1 MIDRQDP
8 LWYKDAVIY
17 QLHIKAFFDSNNDGI
32 GDFAGLIQK
41 LDYIQELGVNT
52 VWVLPFYPS
61 PLRDD
66 GYDIAKYR
74 DVNPS
79 FGTLRDFRRF
89 VQAAHARGLRVI
101 TELVINHTSD
111 QHRWFQRA
119 RTAKP
124 GSVHRNYY
132 VWGDTDQKYLGTRI
146 IFLDTESSNW
156 TWDPV
161 AQAYY
166 WHRFYSH
173 QPDLNFD
180 NPRVMVEI
188 LSVLRFWLEM
198 GIDGLRLD
206 AIPYLVERDGT
217 NNENLPETHAVLKR
231 IRAEVD
237 AHFPGRMLLAEANQW
252 PEDVLPY
259 FGDGDE
265 CHMAFHFPVMPR
277 MYMAIAQEDRHP
289 IADILRQT
297 PDIPANC
304 QWGIFLR
311 NHDELTLEMV
321 TDKERDYLWNFY
333 AADKRMRLN
342 LGIRRR
348 FAPLLE
354 NDLRKIQLMN
364 SLLLSM
370 PGTPIIY
377 YGDEIGMGDNIFL
390 GDRDGVRTPMQWS
403 PDRNAGFSR
412 ADPARLYLPPIMDAI
427 YGYEAVNVEAQQ
439 RDPSSLLNWMKRM
452 ITVRQAHQAFG
463 RGTLRL
469 LYPRNRKILA
479 YLREHE
485 GDRILCVA
493 NLSRSAQAVELGLGE
508 FRGHVPVE
516 LLGRSPFPPIGDLP
530 YLLTLPGHGFFWFV
544 LAEEAELPRWHEPM
558 PEPLPDFIT
567 LVMREGW
574 RGLFEGQNA
583 RELARDVLP
592 AFFANQRW
600 FGAKDLTITDARVA
614 DWAELTSGPN
624 SYLLTEIEVELG
636 GGGAPQRYFL
646 PLATTYD
653 DQALTHGWPLL
664 SFALAQVRRG
674 AKVGALYDAMAGP
687 EFPLAA
693 LDAIRNNQELQ
704 GSDGV
709 IRCWSTSAAETLSLP
724 EQVEVKRSAVEQSNS
739 TAMIGNRA
747 VFKAYRKL
755 SPGVQPEI
763 EIGRFLIEEAGF
775 ANTPPL
781 LGAIER
787 IGADGAT
794 TELAAA
800 FGFVRNQGDGW
811 VYTTEYLHRTLD
823 ELRLRA
829 AAEHPETAPAE
840 AEPHGFYLTQAQV
853 LGQRTAELHRALAT
867 PTDNPAFAA
876 EPIGKADLKTWQRA
890 ARRQA
895 EAAFKALR
903 QSLPQLDEGDRAR
916 VQTLLAQREH
926 CFARIEALTG
936 PPVAAAKT
944 RIHGDY
950 HLGQVLVAQ
959 NDFYIL
965 DFEGEPARP
974 LAERRAKS
982 SPLKDVAGMLR
993 SFDYAAWAAVMT
1005 LTEVDAGGG
1014 EIVRS
1019 LAEAWRKA
1027 TEDAFLDAYGETIA
1041 GCPSYPEAPEEAARL
1056 LDLFLL
1062 EKALYEIC
1070 YEAANR
1076 PHWVRIPLKGVTSL
1090 LELEATD
1097 DGEN

>member
-1 MIDRQDP
+1 MIDRSDP

-17 QLHIKAFFDSNNDGI
+17 QLHIKAFFDANNDGV
-32 GDFAGLIQK
+32 GDFAGLMQK
-41 LDYIQELGVNT
+41 LDYVQELGVDT

-66 GYDIAKYR
+66 GYDIADYR
-74 DVNPS
+74 TVNPTY
-79 FGTLRDFRRF
+79 GTMRDFRRF
-89 VQAAHARGLRVI
+89 ARAAHERGLRLI

-111 QHRWFQRA
+111 QHPWFQRA
-119 RTAKP
+119 RRSKR

-132 VWGDTDQKYLGTRI
+132 VWNDNDQRYPETRI
-146 IFLDTESSNW
+146 IFIDTEPSNW

-161 AQAYY
+161 AQQYF
-166 WHRFYSH
+166 WHRFYHH

-180 NPRVMVEI
+180 NPHVLREI
-188 LSVLRFWLEM
+188 LRILHFWLDM

-217 NNENLPETHAVLKR
+217 INENLPETHAVLKR
-231 IRAEVD
+231 IRAEID
-237 AHFPGRMLLAEANQW
+237 QHFPGRMLLAEANQW

-265 CHMAFHFPVMPR
+265 CHMSFHFPVMPR

-297 PDIPANC
+297 PDIPPTC

-333 AADKRMRLN
+333 AADQRARLN

-348 FAPLLE
+348 LAPLLE
-354 NDLRKIQLMN
+354 NDPRKIQLMN

-377 YGDEIGMGDNIFL
+377 YGDEIGMGDNIYL

-412 ADPARLYLPPIMDAI
+412 TDPARLYLPPIMDAI

-439 RDPSSLLNWMKRM
+439 RDPSSLLNWIKRM
-452 ITVRQAHQAFG
+452 IAVRQAHRAFG

-469 LYPRNRKILA
+469 LYPRNRKVLA

-485 GDRILCVA
+485 DDRILCVA
-493 NLSRSAQAVELGLGE
+493 NLARSAQAVELNLGE
-508 FRGHVPVE
+508 FKGCVPVE

-530 YLLTLPGHGFFWFV
+530 YLLTLPGHGFYWFV
-544 LAEEAELPRWHEPM
+544 LAEATELPRWHEPI
-558 PEPLPDFIT
+558 PEPLPDFVT
-567 LVMREGW
+567 LVIRD
-574 RGLFEGQNA
+574 GLQSMFEGQSGREFA
-583 RELARDVLP
+583 REVLP
-592 AFFANQRW
+592 AFLANQRW
-600 FGAKDLTITDARVA
+600 FGAKDLRITGARVVA
-614 DWAELTSGPN
+614 APELEHGRDR
-624 SYLLTEIEVELG
+624 YLLVEIEVELE
-636 GGGAPQRYFL
+636 ANTPAQHYFL
-646 PLATTYD
+646 PLAVTFE
-653 DQALTHGWPLL
+653 DQALSHGWPLL
-664 SFALAQVRRG
+664 SFALAQVRKG
-674 AKVGALYDAMAGP
+674 AKVGALYDAIAGHD
-687 EFPLAA
+687 FPLAA
-693 LDAIRNNQELQ
+693 LDAIRR
-704 GSDGV
+704 GV
-709 IRCWSTSAAETLSLP
+709 EITEAGGTIRCWATSALADVEVPTD
-724 EQVEVKRSAVEQSNS
+724 VEVKRSAVEQSNS
-739 TAMIGNRA
+739 SAMIGNRA

-755 SPGVQPEI
+755 AAGVQPEI
-763 EIGRFLIEEAGF
+763 EIGRFLVETAGF

-787 IGADGAT
+787 IDAEGRPTA
-794 TELAAA
+794 LAAA

-811 VYTTEYLHRTLD
+811 VYTIDYLHRTLD
-823 ELRLRA
+823 ELRLQA
-829 AAEHPETAPAE
+829 AAGPEPAAAPTE
-840 AEPHGFYLTQAQV
+840 DPHGFYLAQARV

-867 PTDNPAFAA
+867 PTEDPAFAA
-876 EPIGKADLKTWQRA
+876 EPVTSADLKAWRRA
-890 ARRQA
+890 VQRQA
-895 EAAFKALR
+895 EAAFKALKAA
-903 QSLPQLDEGDRAR
+903 LPRLDEPDRAR
-916 VQTLLAQREH
+916 AQALLRRRQD
-926 CFARIEALTG
+926 CLARIEALTEAS
-936 PPVAAAKT
+936 VAAAKT

-959 NDFYIL
+959 NDFFIL

-974 LAERRAKS
+974 LGERRAKH

-993 SFDYAAWAAVMT
+993 SFDYAAWAAVAS
-1005 LTEVDAGGG
+1005 LTEVQPGSVDA
-1014 EIVRS
+1014 VRA
-1019 LAEAWRKA
+1019 LAEGWRQA
-1027 TEDAFLDAYGETIA
+1027 SVAAFLAGYRETIA
-1041 GCPSYPEAPEEAARL
+1041 GYPSYPEDAAAADRL
-1056 LDLFLL
+1056 LNLFLL

-1076 PHWVRIPLKGVTSL
+1076 PLWVRIPLKGVSSL

-1097 DGEN
+1097 HGNH

>member
-1 MIDRQDP
+1 MIDQGQTD
-8 LWYKDAVIY
+8 WYKDAIIY
-17 QLHIKAFFDSNNDGI
+17 QLHIKAFFDSTNDGI
-32 GDFAGLIQK
+32 GDFAGLLQK
-41 LDYIQELGVNT
+41 LDYVQALGVNT
-52 VWVLPFYPS
+52 IWLLPFYPS

-66 GYDIAKYR
+66 GYDIADYR
-74 DVNPS
+74 NVNPS
-79 FGTLRDFRRF
+79 YGTLRDVRRF
-89 VQAAHARGLRVI
+89 IRASHERGLRVV

-119 RTAKP
+119 RRAKP
-124 GSVHRNYY
+124 GSAHRNYY
-132 VWGDTDQKYLGTRI
+132 VWSDTDQRYPETRI
-146 IFLDTESSNW
+146 IFLDTEHSNW
-156 TWDPV
+156 SWDPV
-161 AQAYY
+161 AQQYF
-166 WHRFYSH
+166 WHRFYHH

-180 NPRVMVEI
+180 NPAVMREI
-188 LSVLRFWLEM
+188 LRILHFWLDM
-198 GIDGLRLD
+198 GVDGLRLD

-217 NNENLPETHAVLKR
+217 INENLPETHAVLKL
-231 IRAEVD
+231 IRAEID
-237 AHFPGRMLLAEANQW
+237 KRFPDRMLLAEANQW

-259 FGDGDE
+259 FGLGDE
-265 CHMAFHFPVMPR
+265 CHMSFHFPVMPR

-297 PDIPANC
+297 PDIPASC

-333 AADKRMRLN
+333 AADRRMRLN

-348 FAPLLE
+348 LAPLMD

-370 PGTPIIY
+370 PGTPIVY

-412 ADPARLYLPPIMDAI
+412 ADPARLYLPPIMDPI
-427 YGYEAVNVEAQQ
+427 YGFDAVNVEAQQ

-452 ITVRQAHQAFG
+452 ITVRQQHQAFG

-479 YLREHE
+479 YLREHD
-485 GDRILCVA
+485 GDKILCVA
-493 NLSRSAQAVELGLGE
+493 NLSRSAQAVELDLGE

-516 LLGRSPFPPIGDLP
+516 VLGRSPFPPVGELP
-530 YLLTLPGHGFFWFV
+530 YLLTLPGHGFYWFV
-544 LAEEAELPRWHEPM
+544 LAEEVQLPRWHEPV

-567 LVMREGW
+567 LVMRDGW
-574 RGLFEGQNA
+574 NALTQGQSARQFA
-583 RELARDVLP
+583 REVLP
-592 AFFANQRW
+592 AFLANQRW
-600 FGAKDLTITDARVA
+600 FGAKDQRITDAGLA
-614 DWAELTSGPN
+614 AWAELAVDRE
-624 SYLLTEIEVELG
+624 SYLLAEVEVRLEG
-636 GGGAPQRYFL
+636 DAAPQRYFL

-674 AKVGALYDAMAGP
+674 AKVGALYDAMAGR

-693 LDAIRNNQELQ
+693 LDAIRRGLELPS
-704 GSDGV
+704 SDGT
-709 IRCWSTSAAETLSLP
+709 IRFWSTSAMNDVELP
-724 EQVEVKRSAVEQSNS
+724 ADVEVKRLSVEQSNS
-739 TAMIGNRA
+739 SARIGDEV

-755 SPGVQPEI
+755 APGVQPEI
-763 EIGRFLIEEAGF
+763 EIGRFLVEEAGF
-775 ANTPPL
+775 THTPPL

-787 IGADGAT
+787 VAADGRT
-794 TELAAA
+794 TALAAA

-811 VYTTEYLHRTLD
+811 VYTVEYLHRTLD
-823 ELRLRA
+823 ELRLVA
-829 AAEHPETAPAE
+829 AAEHPESAAPAH
-840 AEPHGFYLTQAQV
+840 EPHAFYLAQARV
-853 LGQRTAELHRALAT
+853 LGQRTAELHRAFAT
-867 PTDNPAFAA
+867 PTEDAAFAP
-876 EPIGKADLKTWQRA
+876 EPIAHADLENWRRA
-890 ARRQA
+890 VREQADAAFRALEQALPRLADEDREQA
-895 EAAFKALR
+895 EA
-903 QSLPQLDEGDRAR
+903 
-916 VQTLLAQREH
+916 LLARRDA
-926 CFARIEALTG
+926 CYARIDGLTETG
-936 PPVAAAKT
+936 ISAVKT

-993 SFDYAAWAAVMT
+993 SFDYAAWTAVT
-1005 LTEVDAGGG
+1005 NLAEVHPGSD

-1019 LAEAWRKA
+1019 LAEAWRQA
-1027 TEDAFLDAYGETIA
+1027 TG
-1041 GCPSYPEAPEEAARL
+1041 
-1056 LDLFLL
+1056 
-1062 EKALYEIC
+1062 
-1070 YEAANR
+1070 
-1076 PHWVRIPLKGVTSL
+1076 
-1090 LELEATD
+1090 
-1097 DGEN
+1097 